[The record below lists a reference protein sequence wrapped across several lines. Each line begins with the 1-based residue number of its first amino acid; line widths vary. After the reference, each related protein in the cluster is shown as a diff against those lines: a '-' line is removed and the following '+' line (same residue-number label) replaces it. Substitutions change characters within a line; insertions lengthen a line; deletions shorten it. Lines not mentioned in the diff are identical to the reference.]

1 MNILAHLAYYQILG
15 KPVLMYS
22 GILTLT
28 SFMFTALIPILNQ
41 KGIHKI
47 PFSWHS
53 RMAKLSFALVIIHAV
68 LGLSVYF

>member
-1 MNILAHLAYYQILG
+1 MLAHLAYYQILG

-22 GILTLT
+22 GILTLV
-28 SFMFTALIPILNQ
+28 SFIFTALIPILNQ

-53 RMAKLSFALVIIHAV
+53 RMAKVSFSLAIIHAI
-68 LGLSVYF
+68 LGISIYF